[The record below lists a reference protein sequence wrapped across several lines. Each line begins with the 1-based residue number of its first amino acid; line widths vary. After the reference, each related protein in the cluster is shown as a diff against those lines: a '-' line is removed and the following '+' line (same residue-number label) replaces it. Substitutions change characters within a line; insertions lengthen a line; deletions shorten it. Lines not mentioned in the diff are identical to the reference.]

1 MFFRVSAGDISLPWD
16 CIFLPEA
23 VPIKTS
29 DGRRAA
35 VGRSFRDV
43 EAARGEQYF
52 LTGQQGYRNRQA
64 SWPADFD
71 VLVQS
76 VDVQDG

>member
-23 VPIKTS
+23 VPIMTS

-52 LTGQQGYRNRQA
+52 LTG
-64 SWPADFD
+64 
-71 VLVQS
+71 
-76 VDVQDG
+76 